1 MRRIIDSDTNEDT
14 LWLCTN
20 KEEEDEESITLTEK
34 TGAVEQEETFWRF
47 KRKEELKRLDDPTA
61 LVPKTM
67 SQVEFEDTDQAND
80 EKLKQRY
87 EDDLQ
92 KKIKTIDFFEA
103 STTVKKSN
111 IIGYGDYN
119 SNNRW
124 ALLFLEMTTFFMR
137 LMRILKMCDSFHTT
151 GMCSKVTA
159 LMRRNGTRYVQLYIF
174 HLSFLLHICLF
185 CFFSV
190 WLISFHKGL
199 RDHRRGPL
207 SAKTEKREQRQRIF
221 VWFKPRF
228 LLKLLN

>member
-1 MRRIIDSDTNEDT
+1 MQCSCHPSVVLHDLFIIDINNLRNKGLNSLRRIIDSDTNEDT

-20 KEEEDEESITLTEK
+20 KEEEDGESITLTEK
-34 TGAVEQEETFWRF
+34 TGTVEQEETFWRF
-47 KRKEELKRLDDPTA
+47 KKKEELKRLDDPTA

-67 SQVEFEDTDQAND
+67 SQVEIEDTDQAND
-80 EKLKQRY
+80 EELKQRY

-111 IIGYGDYN
+111 ISGYGDYN

-159 LMRRNGTRYVQLYIF
+159 LMRRNGTR
-174 HLSFLLHICLF
+174 
-185 CFFSV
+185 
-190 WLISFHKGL
+190 
-199 RDHRRGPL
+199 
-207 SAKTEKREQRQRIF
+207 
-221 VWFKPRF
+221 
-228 LLKLLN
+228 